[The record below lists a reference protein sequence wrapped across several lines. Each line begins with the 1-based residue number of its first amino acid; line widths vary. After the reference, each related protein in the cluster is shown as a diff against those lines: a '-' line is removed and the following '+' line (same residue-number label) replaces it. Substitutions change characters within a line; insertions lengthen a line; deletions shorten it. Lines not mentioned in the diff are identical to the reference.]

1 MPRSLRHL
9 QPTNTCVNARELPDI
24 SEATEVE
31 AGADS
36 RNAGGAAGDEL
47 SARLKQV
54 FGYDGFR
61 PLQREI
67 MEATLAGRDVAAILP
82 TGAGKS
88 LCYQLPALMRN
99 GLTVVVSPLIALM
112 KDQVDQLEAAGVAAT
127 FLNSTLD
134 GAEMHRRISGLDQGR
149 YAMLYVAPERLMMPD
164 FFPRLSGWN
173 TVALAVDEAHCI
185 SEWGHDFRPEYR
197 QLNQVREKYPQI
209 PILAL
214 TATATAQVRQDIVN
228 QLRLRSPEVH
238 VASFNRPNLFYRVV
252 PKANALRQVRDFV
265 RSRPDESGIV
275 YCQARKTTEAMALAL
290 ADEGVAAV
298 AYHAGL
304 PPEER
309 ARNQEAFLRDEAK
322 VVCATI
328 AFGMG
333 INKPNVRYVI
343 HADLPKNLE
352 GYYQETGRAGRD
364 GLPSECLL
372 LFSQGDVIRNERFFG
387 DIADPQARAI
397 AARQLRQMAGF
408 AGEDACRRVALL
420 AYFGE
425 SWPEPACGGC
435 DNCVDPRETY
445 DATVPVQKF
454 LSCLVRIQQHS
465 GFNVG
470 LNHVADVLCGGD
482 TEKVQRWGHQALSTY
497 GIGTEMER
505 ADWVALG
512 RQMIQ
517 RGWARQSEDAFAT
530 VSLTEAGRTL
540 LRERTP
546 VRLNRPAATASGAG
560 RAGRDRGAPR
570 AGDIPCDEGLFQE
583 LRALRKRRADAL
595 GVPPYVLFSD
605 VTLRHLARDYP
616 QTDRAF
622 LAAPGVGEKKLRDF
636 GAAFMEVIAQW
647 VATHGQQAFAP
658 PAAHA
663 ASRKPAKS
671 EGGLTATALASLRL
685 WRSGLS
691 IEAIAAERG
700 LSTGTIEG
708 HLAAAIDDGARLDPR
723 AFFTAEEEA
732 AMRDAFRGYDGA
744 ALSPAFAALD
754 GRISYGKLRLF
765 QAFQRSTAGT

>member
-1 MPRSLRHL
+1 MKAESPLN
-9 QPTNTCVNARELPDI
+9 PLPEGPAA
-24 SEATEVE
+24 SG
-31 AGADS
+31 AGAPPS
-36 RNAGGAAGDEL
+36 GGVPGDAL
-47 SARLKQV
+47 AARLKQV
-54 FGYDGFR
+54 FGHDGFR

-67 MEATLAGRDVAAILP
+67 MEASLAGRDVAAILP

-88 LCYQLPALMRN
+88 LCYQLPALMRD

-112 KDQVDQLEAAGVAAT
+112 KDQVDQLQAAGVAAT

-134 GAEMHRRISGLDQGR
+134 GGEMHHRWSGLDQGR
-149 YAMLYVAPERLMMPD
+149 YKLLYVAPERLMMPD
-164 FFPRLSGWN
+164 FFPRLPGWN

-197 QLNQVREKYPQI
+197 QLNVVRERFPDI

-214 TATATAQVRQDIVN
+214 TATATAQVRQDIVS

-252 PKANALRQVRDFV
+252 PKANALRQVRDFI
-265 RSRPDESGIV
+265 RARPDESGIV
-275 YCQARKTTEAMALAL
+275 YCQARKTAEAMAAAL
-290 ADEGVAAV
+290 AAEGVTAV

-304 PPEER
+304 PPEDR
-309 ARNQEAFLRDEAK
+309 ARHQEAFLRDEAK

-352 GYYQETGRAGRD
+352 RYYQETGRAGRD

-387 DIADPQARAI
+387 DMTDPQARAI

-408 AGEDACRRVALL
+408 ADEDGCRRVALL

-425 SWPEPACGGC
+425 TWPDPACGGC

-454 LSCLVRIQQHS
+454 LSCLVRIQQHG
-465 GFNVG
+465 GFAVG

-482 TEKVQRWGHQALSTY
+482 TEKVHRWGHQALSTY
-497 GIGTEMER
+497 GIGTEMGR
-505 ADWVALG
+505 AEWVAFG
-512 RQMIQ
+512 RQLIH
-517 RGWARQSEDAFAT
+517 RGWARLSDDLFAT
-530 VSLTEAGRTL
+530 VTLTDSGRSL
-540 LRERTP
+540 LRARTP
-546 VRLNRPAATASGAG
+546 VRLSRPVAPAAGAARTA
-560 RAGRDRGAPR
+560 RDRGTPR

-583 LRALRKRRADAL
+583 LRALRKRRADFL

-616 QTDRAF
+616 QTDSAF
-622 LAAPGVGEKKLRDF
+622 LAVPGVGEKKLRDF

-647 VATHGQQAFAP
+647 AATHGQQSFAP
-658 PAAHA
+658 PAAPA
-663 ASRKPAKS
+663 VARRPTKP

-685 WRSGLS
+685 WQAGHS

-708 HLAAAIDDGARLDPR
+708 HLAAAIEDGARLDPR
-723 AFFTAEEEA
+723 AFFTAGEEA
-732 AMRDAFRGYDGA
+732 AMRDAFRGCDGA
-744 ALSPAFAALD
+744 ALSPVFAALE

-765 QAFQRSTAGT
+765 LAFRGKEEG